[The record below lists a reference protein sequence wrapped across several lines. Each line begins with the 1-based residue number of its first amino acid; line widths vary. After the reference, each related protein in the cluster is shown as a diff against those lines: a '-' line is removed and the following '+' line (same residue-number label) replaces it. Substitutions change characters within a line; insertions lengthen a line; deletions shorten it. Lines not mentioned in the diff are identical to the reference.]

1 MKAGPELDR
10 LDVLA
15 QSALARVRSGYYR
28 VERSSQLEPTRSLK
42 AALKAYGG
50 NPVIAEVKFSSP
62 SVGSI
67 RTKGDPVLLAK
78 AMLRGGATGLSILTD
93 PDHFEG
99 SLMILNRIRA
109 EVSAPLLMK
118 DFVIDTEQVNAA
130 RINGADAILLIQ
142 TLFDRGYC
150 TLAVEKMIDYAHEQK
165 LEVLLESYTD
175 GEFERASRTAAD
187 VLGINN
193 RDLRTMDVNLHQT
206 ERIMEQFSGNHGTV
220 VSESGLES
228 PNDLRRLKRCG
239 VTGFLIGTA
248 IMSSNDV
255 EKKVRHFVEA

>member
-1 MKAGPELDR
+1 MNEGLELDR

-28 VERSSQLEPTRSLK
+28 VERSSQLEHTRSLK
-42 AALKAYGG
+42 VALRAYGG

-62 SVGSI
+62 SMGSI
-67 RTKGDPVLLAK
+67 RTTGDPVLLAK
-78 AMLRGGATGLSILTD
+78 AMLRGGAAGLSILTD

-99 SLMILNRIRA
+99 SLTSLTRIRA
-109 EVSAPLLMK
+109 EVSATLLMK
-118 DFVIDTEQVNAA
+118 DFIIDTEQVDAA
-130 RINGADAILLIQ
+130 RIIGADAILLIQ

-150 TLAVEKMIDYAHEQK
+150 TLAVEEMIDHAHQQN

-175 GEFERASRTAAD
+175 GEFERASKTTAD

-206 ERIMEQFSGNHGTV
+206 ERIMEKFSGNHGIV

-228 PNDLRRLKRCG
+228 PKDLRRLKRCG
-239 VTGFLIGTA
+239 VAGFLIGTA
-248 IMSSNDV
+248 IMSSDDV
-255 EKKVRHFVEA
+255 EKKVRDFVEA